1 MRTKNYQKA
10 LEYFNRSLEYA
21 KNLSSLALMIEAH
34 ENLAGIYEAL
44 GQPNKA
50 IYFHKEHARLKD
62 SLFNADKYKAIMEME
77 VKYNSEKKEQQLAL
91 LTEKNEVQNLK
102 LSRRNRLYISSLIG
116 ISLLLII
123 AYVLIRNHQLRA
135 FHKSMEL
142 EQTLMRSQMNP
153 HFIFNSL
160 IAIQSYIYKQD
171 AVKAGD
177 YLARFAD
184 LIRIILENSRE
195 EFVILEKEI
204 KMLKAYLE
212 LQDLRFENKFD
223 YQIQIDEE
231 LDTSATQIPPM
242 MAQPFIE
249 NAIEHGIRHKE
260 TKGYVKISIQKT
272 GKEILWIVEDDGV
285 GRKNAKELSKR
296 KDHRSMATSI
306 TSDRLKMLSKKEK
319 EKFILEIDDLVD
331 KDLNPLGT
339 RVAFSIPY
347 RKMDQ

>member
-1 MRTKNYQKA
+1 
-10 LEYFNRSLEYA
+10 
-21 KNLSSLALMIEAH
+21 
-34 ENLAGIYEAL
+34 
-44 GQPNKA
+44 
-50 IYFHKEHARLKD
+50 
-62 SLFNADKYKAIMEME
+62 
-77 VKYNSEKKEQQLAL
+77 
-91 LTEKNEVQNLK
+91 
-102 LSRRNRLYISSLIG
+102 
-116 ISLLLII
+116 
-123 AYVLIRNHQLRA
+123 
-135 FHKSMEL
+135 
-142 EQTLMRSQMNP
+142 MNP

-306 TSDRLKMLSKKEK
+306 TSDRLKILSKKEK
-319 EKFILEIDDLVD
+319 QKFILEIDDMVD

-339 RVAFSIPY
+339 QVMFSVPF
-347 RKMDQ
+347 REVEG